1 MQILVDTRD
10 VTSIPTELIVLWHF
24 SDERPLRGTSGLID
38 WKLDGRISKFIMDD
52 RITGEWQEKV
62 MLGSFKPLVDKR
74 LVLIGLGPQEDFN
87 PGRIRDAGRLAMRT
101 AVKLGIDSASITLPG
116 VINDDIVGVAE
127 EFLAGLVDEG
137 GQSAF
142 RPSIMCSAENID
154 EVLLGFQKTKVK
166 LKDKSL
172 IEITQVKQ

>member
-38 WKLDGRISKFIMDD
+38 WKLDGRISRLIMDG

-62 MLGSFKPLVDKR
+62 MLGSFNPLADKR

-87 PGRIRDAGRLAMRT
+87 PGRIRDAGRLAVRT
-101 AVKLGIDSASITLPG
+101 AVKLGVDSASITLPG
-116 VINDDIVGVAE
+116 IIDGDIVAVAE
-127 EFLAGLVDEG
+127 EFLAGLVDES

-142 RPSIMCSAENID
+142 KPSIMCGEDNID

-166 LKDKSL
+166 LKDKSS
-172 IEITQVKQ
+172 IEISQVKA